1 MTRERYQ
8 ERIIRDPDIMAG
20 KPVVRGTRIPAEL
33 VLQHLEENPDLE
45 DLLAAFPRLT
55 EEDGKACLA
64 YARAA
69 VEAGCPPQ
77 TRRKAIGPHMAR
89 V

>member
-1 MTRERYQ
+1 MTPERYQ
-8 ERIIRDPDIMAG
+8 DRIMRDPSVMAG
-20 KPVVRGTRIPAEL
+20 KPVVKGTRIPVEV
-33 VLQHLEENPDLE
+33 VLRHLEENPDLQ

-55 EEDGKACLA
+55 KEDIKACLA

-69 VEAGCPPQ
+69 VEAGRPAQ
-77 TRRKAIGPHMAR
+77 TRRKAIGPRMAR